1 MKKLSILLL
10 VILFFLNPAL
20 SYADVITTVSVTASV
35 APHASDFS
43 LSMSSSPTSA
53 TTVNQFQKIV
63 YTITYGSN
71 LAYATPMT
79 ITASWTQGTIQGQG
93 SPSVDIADYVVGSA
107 SNGYNSTAPVVDTT
121 NKTITWTISSIP
133 ANTTGQTVNFTLET
147 NASYTGASTVIF
159 PTTAQMTNVGVTVP
173 SQSIT
178 MTYQYNANITPSP
191 TLTLTPTISPTP
203 TSAQATTTPG
213 VTSAITTTTPT
224 LSPTPT
230 PTPFIAPSQLVITDV
245 AIETISPT
253 NATIQVRTNIPAS
266 SFIEY
271 GTSPRLLNQISQTI
285 TGAEQLI
292 TLENLQPNT
301 KYYFRV
307 VARSGENQ
315 TVTPEIFTF
324 TTAVSPATFQV
335 DKSSLIVT
343 SGSTL
348 LYSSVENQNG
358 DLHETVVL
366 PINKPFQFTFSIN
379 AKNDVNK
386 IEAFIKNNNVLA
398 ASTTND
404 PQNNL
409 RLFEIQPNVYQGLL
423 KTEDIPG
430 KYGLDIQ
437 VFDNKGNITE
447 QQLFALKVIPPLMV
461 FSQETKEPIE
471 HAQITLS
478 RLDIRTNKYVLVTS
492 KMFAIQNPSFT
503 DIQGQ
508 ISYVLPQ
515 GGYQMNINALGYADK
530 TVTFRIG
537 SGSNEQY
544 PTIYLEKAGISLGSI
559 GHTVGALFMECVSA
573 TDTYFSFIGNS
584 KQFSFVASSLTI
596 ILFVILSL
604 LALRFRLGINLF
616 LLPWLFGYRLWKL
629 LFKQKNVACGRVIE
643 EEYHVSIMHAAV
655 TIIDADRNVILH
667 KTKTNPTGEFFFT
680 PTDCALYKIA
690 VEKNGYDQHPFF
702 EFTKES
708 LLSGILVL
716 PMKQENQ
723 AVSIGMYISESMKE
737 LLSLSLEIVLITSCA
752 LEIIFGIYLGWI
764 FVLPFLVISLLNF
777 IILLLNMH
785 DLKS

>member
-35 APHASDFS
+35 APHSSDFS

-133 ANTTGQTVNFTLET
+133 ANTTDQTVNFTLET
-147 NASYTGASTVIF
+147 NASYTGASTVTF

-203 TSAQATTTPG
+203 TSVQATTTPG
-213 VTSAITTTTPT
+213 VTSAVTTTTPT

-285 TGAEQLI
+285 TGADQLI

-307 VARSGENQ
+307 VTRSG
-315 TVTPEIFTF
+315 
-324 TTAVSPATFQV
+324 
-335 DKSSLIVT
+335 
-343 SGSTL
+343 
-348 LYSSVENQNG
+348 ENQNG

-379 AKNDVNK
+379 AKNDVSK

-404 PQNNL
+404 PPQNNL

-423 KTEDIPG
+423 KTGDIPG
-430 KYGLDIQ
+430 KYGLDIK

-461 FSQETKEPIE
+461 FSQDTKEPIE

-530 TVTFRIG
+530 IVTFRIG
-537 SGSNEQY
+537 SVSN
-544 PTIYLEKAGISLGSI
+544 
-559 GHTVGALFMECVSA
+559 
-573 TDTYFSFIGNS
+573 
-584 KQFSFVASSLTI
+584 
-596 ILFVILSL
+596 
-604 LALRFRLGINLF
+604 RLV
-616 LLPWLFGYRLWKL
+616 P
-629 LFKQKNVACGRVIE
+629 E
-643 EEYHVSIMHAAV
+643 
-655 TIIDADRNVILH
+655 
-667 KTKTNPTGEFFFT
+667 
-680 PTDCALYKIA
+680 
-690 VEKNGYDQHPFF
+690 
-702 EFTKES
+702 
-708 LLSGILVL
+708 
-716 PMKQENQ
+716 
-723 AVSIGMYISESMKE
+723 
-737 LLSLSLEIVLITSCA
+737 
-752 LEIIFGIYLGWI
+752 
-764 FVLPFLVISLLNF
+764 
-777 IILLLNMH
+777 
-785 DLKS
+785 